1 MKNDKAFEQSK
12 SDKESPAMK
21 EGSKKEEAM
30 DKKQMA
36 KPTQRVPKRNR
47 AQVI

>member
-1 MKNDKAFEQSK
+1 MKPAKPFEKSKADAEPK
-12 SDKESPAMK
+12 NMK

-30 DKKQMA
+30 DRKQMQ
-36 KPTQRVPKRNR
+36 PTKRAQRVNR